1 MFTCLVCSGDRG
13 QYDGRMQY
21 SREERRAL
29 ETDLAKGVELKCP
42 ACGGR
47 VSAQPVPAP
56 PAVSYVRHRVW
67 IVCLECKRSAS
78 LDRR

>member
-1 MFTCLVCSGDRG
+1 MNKGFVVALATLIGFSAGTFAG
-13 QYDGRMQY
+13 SWMQ
-21 SREERRAL
+21 R
-29 ETDLAKGVELKCP
+29 T
-42 ACGGR
+42 
-47 VSAQPVPAP
+47 QPVPAP